1 MTKFE
6 VFKFLHVT
14 AAIIW
19 VGGAILGAFFTE
31 RAKKAEPAHKLG
43 IVGDMEFVSQRMFAP
58 AAMAALLFGVLMVLE
73 ADSIDFD
80 QTWIILGI
88 GGIVVS
94 TILGLGYLGPQ
105 AKKLAAECAGGD
117 AAAEGRLTA
126 ISHVAQLDLF
136 VLLVVVW
143 AMVTKPGL

>member
-31 RAKKAEPAHKLG
+31 RAKKAEPAHRLG
-43 IVGDMEFVSQRMFAP
+43 IVRDMEFVSRRMFAP

-73 ADSIDFD
+73 ADVIDFD
-80 QTWIILGI
+80 QTWIILGS

-105 AKKLAAECAGGD
+105 AKKLAAELAAGD
-117 AAAEGRLTA
+117 AAAGGRLTA
-126 ISHVAQLDLF
+126 ISRVAQLDLF

-143 AMVTKPGL
+143 AMVAKPGL